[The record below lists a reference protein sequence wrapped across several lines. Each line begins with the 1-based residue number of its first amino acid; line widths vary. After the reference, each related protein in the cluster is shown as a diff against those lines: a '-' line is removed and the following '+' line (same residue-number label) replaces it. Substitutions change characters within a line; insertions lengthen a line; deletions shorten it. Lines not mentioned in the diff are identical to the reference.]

1 MSPARSSR
9 KKPPASFRFY
19 VSPELQDRLEAVL
32 ARIEGDKDATRHH
45 AEFSETLV
53 TLVAEGLDY
62 YFLRTVKAARAGF
75 LLEQTAAL
83 GIASVQKVM
92 GPVVPKIAGR
102 LDHDQLRSVA
112 ATMRE
117 LMK

>member
-1 MSPARSSR
+1 MSPARSPR
-9 KKPPASFRFY
+9 RKPPASFRFY
-19 VSPELQDRLEAVL
+19 ISPELQERLEAVL
-32 ARIEGDKDATRHH
+32 AQIEGGKAATRHH
-45 AEFSETLV
+45 LELSETLV
-53 TLVAEGLDY
+53 ALVAEGLDY

-102 LDHDQLRSVA
+102 LDHEQLRSVA
-112 ATMRE
+112 ATIRE